1 MQSMPLAA
9 EGHAVD
15 LVDPSGEMLARAA
28 AATESLDEEARG
40 RVRLVRAWGEEAPG
54 LLGESH
60 YDAVLCH
67 GVVMYL
73 DDPAPLLESL
83 VCLAA
88 PGGIVSVLAKNAASL
103 ALRPG
108 LQGSYRE
115 AVAVLDADR
124 DVGSLGVV
132 TRGDTVE
139 RLQALMARAGAPVEA
154 WYGVRVLCD
163 HLPDRGAP
171 PGLADLLDAEW
182 EVGRR
187 DPYRQV
193 ARLLHLVGRRPA

>member
-15 LVDPSGEMLARAA
+15 LVDPSAEMLARAA

-54 LLGESH
+54 VLGQSR

-73 DDPAPLLESL
+73 DDPTPRLESL
-83 VCLAA
+83 VRLAA
-88 PGGIVSVLAKNAASL
+88 PGGIVSVLAKNAASPG
-103 ALRPG
+103 LRPG
-108 LQGSYRE
+108 LQGNYRE

-124 DVGSLGVV
+124 DVGALGVV

-154 WYGVRVLCD
+154 WYGVRVLID
-163 HLPDRGAP
+163 HLPDRGP
-171 PGLADLLDAEW
+171 PPDLAELLDAEW

-193 ARLLHLVGRRPA
+193 ARLLHLVGRRPS